1 MTFELVFVLVMVTA
15 MLIGLLAEITRPEI
29 IVFAVLTI
37 FLVTGILTPEEALQ
51 GFSNE
56 GMLTIALLFIVAGAV
71 QNSGIMERFIT
82 SWLAKSKSLLES
94 MARFFIPTS
103 ILSGFLNN
111 TPIVV
116 TLAPLIKNWCEE
128 RDITPSK
135 FLIPLSYVTILGGT
149 ITLMGTSTNLVVHG
163 MLLDYGYEGY
173 SLFQLAIIGIPIMV
187 VGLVYIFT
195 IGYQLL
201 PEYKGFKQTI
211 KEDAKEYIAEVIV
224 GETFPHINQS
234 IEQAGLRELKGLY
247 LVEIIRGEERLSPV
261 RSSTVIQEG
270 DRLNFTGLMS
280 TLTEVQMTKGL
291 SLRTGTKLDL
301 DELKNGNTQLVEAV
315 VSHQSSLLSKSIK
328 QNQFRSK
335 YDAGV
340 IAVHRKNERIQSKVG
355 DIHLKPGDSLLL
367 LAGKGFVEKYQQS
380 NDFYVLTS
388 LGTPESLKRNAR
400 NGWLPVGIFF
410 LMIILVTFSVLSMF
424 KAMAV
429 AVILLLATNTIT
441 AREAKGYIHF
451 HVLLLI
457 ASSFGVGIAIM
468 KSGLAEWIARGL
480 LAVGEPF
487 GLFAILLLIYLLTNI
502 FTELITNSA
511 AAVLMLPIGLETA
524 ANLHLDPMG
533 FAVTITI
540 AASASFITP
549 IGYQTNMIV
558 YGPGGYKFS
567 DYIKIGTPL
576 SLLVMAITVTIVY
589 YWWF

>member
-15 MLIGLLAEITRPEI
+15 MLIGLLAEISRPEI
-29 IVFAVLTI
+29 IVFTVLTI
-37 FLVTGILTPEEALQ
+37 FLVTGILTPEEALD

-128 RDITPSK
+128 RDIAPSK

-173 SLFQLAIIGIPIMV
+173 SLFQLAIIGIPITV

-270 DRLNFTGLMS
+270 DRLIFTGLMS

-410 LMIILVTFSVLSMF
+410 LMIILVTFGVLSMF

-480 LAVGEPF
+480 LAVGEPL